1 MKDFIFNKKA
11 DFDYEIL
18 EKFEAGIVLS
28 GTEIKAIKSGKAN
41 LAGSFAIIRNNEI
54 FLLNLSIPPYQPKNV
69 NASYQPD
76 KTRKLLLHKKQIA
89 SLSGQLKQKNLT
101 LIPLRM
107 YNKHG
112 LIKVELALAKGK
124 KKFDKR
130 ESIKKRETQRKI
142 DRAKRGDY

>member
-142 DRAKRGDY
+142 ERAKRGDY

>member
-1 MKDFIFNKKA
+1 MENLVVNKKA
-11 DFDYEIL
+11 SFDYDFL

-28 GTEIKAIKSGKAN
+28 GAEIKAIKTGKAN
-41 LAGSFAIIRNNEI
+41 LAGSFAIIRNNEAFI
-54 FLLNLSIPPYQPKNV
+54 LNLSIAPYQPKNTG
-69 NASYQPD
+69 AFYSPD
-76 KTRKLLLHKKQIA
+76 KTRKLLLRQKQIHYLL
-89 SLSGQLKQKNLT
+89 SLLKQKNLT

-130 ESIKKRETQRKI
+130 ETIKKRDIKKRIE
-142 DRAKRGDY
+142 RAKKGQY

>member
-69 NASYQPD
+69 SASYQPD